1 MFPASVAN
9 YVNIKRHFDI
19 LKNLWYNIYIKY
31 KRRVIY
37 MMKDFLRDAM
47 KDGMTADE
55 IRAVLSLIEEEIQAE
70 ADIRAEAKR
79 ARIEAAKEGL
89 ISAYACYLTEAD
101 IMTEAEVA
109 QIDWNK
115 FDKMLDEMAEN
126 VKAISKMVD
135 RVKIV
140 KVGKEEKEPDILSL
154 LAKMGI

>member
-9 YVNIKRHFDI
+9 YVSIKRHFDI

-37 MMKDFLRDAM
+37 MMKDFLRDAI
-47 KDGMTADE
+47 KDGMAADE
-55 IRAVLSLIEEEIQAE
+55 IRAILSLVEEEVQAE

-79 ARIEAAKEGL
+79 ARIAAAKEGL

-109 QIDWNK
+109 KIDWKK
-115 FDKMLDEMAEN
+115 FDTMLDEMAEN
-126 VKAISKMVD
+126 VKAISKMMD
-135 RVKIV
+135 SV
-140 KVGKEEKEPDILSL
+140 KVVKVDKEPDILSI

>member
-1 MFPASVAN
+1 
-9 YVNIKRHFDI
+9 
-19 LKNLWYNIYIKY
+19 
-31 KRRVIY
+31 

-47 KDGMTADE
+47 KDGMAADE
-55 IRAVLSLIEEEIQAE
+55 IRAILSLVEEEIQAE

-79 ARIEAAKEGL
+79 ARIAAAKEGL

-109 QIDWNK
+109 QIDWKK
-115 FDKMLDEMAEN
+115 FDTMLDEMAEN

-154 LAKMGI
+154 LAKMDI

>member
-1 MFPASVAN
+1 MLTKET
-9 YVNIKRHFDI
+9 IKNCLDE
-19 LKNLWYNIYIKY
+19 
-31 KRRVIY
+31 
-37 MMKDFLRDAM
+37 
-47 KDGMTADE
+47 GMTYD
-55 IRAVLSLIEEEIQAE
+55 
-70 ADIRAEAKR
+70 DIRELINKMEAHDLRVAEIEAEAKR
-79 ARIEAAKEGL
+79 ERIEAAKEGL

-115 FDKMLDEMAEN
+115 FDTMLDEMAEN

>member
-1 MFPASVAN
+1 
-9 YVNIKRHFDI
+9 
-19 LKNLWYNIYIKY
+19 
-31 KRRVIY
+31 
-37 MMKDFLRDAM
+37 MKDFLRDAM
-47 KDGMTADE
+47 QDGMTADE
-55 IRAVLSLIEEEIQAE
+55 IRAVLSLVEEEVQAE

-79 ARIEAAKEGL
+79 ARIAAAKEGL

>member
-1 MFPASVAN
+1 
-9 YVNIKRHFDI
+9 
-19 LKNLWYNIYIKY
+19 
-31 KRRVIY
+31 

-55 IRAVLSLIEEEIQAE
+55 IRAVLSLVEEEVQAE

-109 QIDWNK
+109 QIDWK
-115 FDKMLDEMAEN
+115 RFDSMLDDMAAS
-126 VKAISKMVD
+126 VKNMKDLSKSFKV
-135 RVKIV
+135 VKIGHDDEALDLKGV
-140 KVGKEEKEPDILSL
+140 LDKLGL
-154 LAKMGI
+154 L

>member
-1 MFPASVAN
+1 
-9 YVNIKRHFDI
+9 
-19 LKNLWYNIYIKY
+19 
-31 KRRVIY
+31 

-55 IRAVLSLIEEEIQAE
+55 IRAVLSLVEEEVQAE

-79 ARIEAAKEGL
+79 ARIAAAKEGL

-109 QIDWNK
+109 QIDWKK
-115 FDKMLDEMAEN
+115 FDEMLDEMAEN
-126 VKAISKMVD
+126 VKAISKMID

>member
-1 MFPASVAN
+1 
-9 YVNIKRHFDI
+9 
-19 LKNLWYNIYIKY
+19 
-31 KRRVIY
+31 

>member
-1 MFPASVAN
+1 
-9 YVNIKRHFDI
+9 
-19 LKNLWYNIYIKY
+19 
-31 KRRVIY
+31 

-47 KDGMTADE
+47 QDGMTADE
-55 IRAVLSLIEEEIQAE
+55 IRAVLSLVEEEVQAE

-79 ARIEAAKEGL
+79 ARIAAAKEGL